1 MPIIQAYAMRNGPV
15 PPGYWRTR
23 EGRLLKLCDMEADHI
38 MNCIGLLETKY
49 YEMMMDMALKAGGN
63 IGLMEEASKKAK
75 IESVMPQYKALQDEI
90 KRRSD
95 EDRAG
100 DLRTFEF
107 EP

>member
-1 MPIIQAYAMRNGPV
+1 
-15 PPGYWRTR
+15 
-23 EGRLLKLCDMEADHI
+23 